1 MCHFLCV
8 MKHQVSGDQLFQ
20 TPGKTEGWV
29 CTLSRRVIRRF
40 ADCLLLCTMLTATQ
54 VDAQDREVRIQRILS
69 ERIQERTANSKR
81 GGIISAQV
89 AASEADSLVLVSL
102 YNFSRGASWFDNSGW
117 LQDPVSE
124 WYGVTLDDDGRVTSV
139 DLSGNGL
146 AGFIPIGIGTMEK
159 LEILDLSENGLFSS
173 IPVSLSNLSSLREL
187 ILWGNQLT
195 GPIPPELGQMPAL
208 EKLSLF
214 LNQLSGP
221 IPPELGSIKTLKR
234 LFLDFNGLEG
244 TIPVELAN
252 IDGLI
257 ELFVDANS
265 LTGTLPPELAQL
277 RSLESLFVGHN
288 ELTGP
293 IPAELATMPALQN
306 LSLEGNQHT
315 GTVPSELTMTGDL
328 TKLILAHNLL
338 SGPIPEGFGGVTSLG
353 TLDLEGNQ
361 LTGNVPFDLGIS
373 ANMRILNL
381 SDNLLTG
388 EVNALPVTLDELHL
402 RQNQL
407 SGDFPSIIVPLTSLR
422 KIDLRKNA
430 FSGTLEVIYGHQRLI
445 DIRLSNNQFTGGFSP
460 PRRTIYYLEYLD
472 LANNDLHEFGA
483 LTEWAFLDTVDVS
496 GNQLNFTD
504 LLSNVG
510 LINRDSFTYAPQ
522 DSLITWVQRTDAE
535 VIFSVA
541 DSADGNVYQWY
552 RDGNALDGANSV
564 SIRVDTN
571 EPVAEYYCE
580 VTNDMLP
587 NLTLI
592 SEVKST
598 DATPTRTSPLP
609 EKIETVTVG
618 QNFPNPFQMG
628 TAIPI
633 SLTEPGLV
641 EITIYNITG
650 RKAQSIR
657 ETLSAGEHVIW
668 ITTTGLA
675 SGSYRYVVHA
685 GEHHVTRSMM
695 LVK

>member
-1 MCHFLCV
+1 
-8 MKHQVSGDQLFQ
+8 MKHQVSGDRLFQ
-20 TPGKTEGWV
+20 TRRKREGRA
-29 CTLSRRVIRRF
+29 CALSRHVIRRF
-40 ADCLLLCTMLTATQ
+40 AGCLLLCTVFTATQ
-54 VDAQDREVRIQRILS
+54 VDAQDREVRMQRVLS
-69 ERIQERTANSKR
+69 ERVQERTVNSKR
-81 GGIISAQV
+81 GDIISAQV
-89 AASEADSLVLVSL
+89 AASEADSTELVRL
-102 YNFSRGASWFDNSGW
+102 YNLSGGASWFDNSGW
-117 LQDPVSE
+117 LQEPVSQ
-124 WYGVTLDDDGRVTSV
+124 WYGVTLDDDGRVVSV

-146 AGFIPIGIGTMEK
+146 AGLIPSGIGTMEK

-265 LTGTLPPELAQL
+265 LTGILPPELAQL

-315 GTVPSELTMTGDL
+315 GTIPSELTMTGDL

-407 SGDFPSIIVPLTSLR
+407 SGDFPSIIGPLTSLR
-422 KIDLRKNA
+422 KIDLRENA

-472 LANNDLHEFGA
+472 LANNDLHEIGA

-564 SIRVDTN
+564 SIRVDAN

-598 DATPTRTSPLP
+598 DSTPTRRTNPLP
-609 EKIETVTVG
+609 EKIETITVG

-657 ETLSAGEHVIW
+657 ETLSAGEHVVW